1 MVSLT
6 LLRGGNK
13 REQGFTLVELL
24 ITITIVGILSTIG
37 IASYTRITGR
47 EKVNAVTI
55 GLAGWIDQVRKAS
68 TLGSSCTATINKA
81 IAPDSIIATA
91 ALTSTTE
98 TAIERSMCVPA
109 FSMSEVSGP
118 SSSSSTYSI
127 NSNNMSGTQTVVQFT
142 PRGTLVLPSGNSSID
157 ITVQLLPS
165 GPSRCISIKDLIAN
179 IAISK
184 GEDCSDQERF

>member
-1 MVSLT
+1 MVPLT
-6 LLRGGNK
+6 LVRAGNK

-184 GEDCSDQERF
+184 GEDCGDQERF